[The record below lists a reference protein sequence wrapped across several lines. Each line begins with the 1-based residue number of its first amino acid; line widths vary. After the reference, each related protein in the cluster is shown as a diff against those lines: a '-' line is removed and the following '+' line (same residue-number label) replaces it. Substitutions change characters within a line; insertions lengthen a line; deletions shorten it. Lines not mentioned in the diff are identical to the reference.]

1 MNETTNGSNSAL
13 PPMID
18 THCHLDDHQF
28 ADDLDDVLRNS
39 REAGVTR
46 WILIGYDPDRWDDAT
61 ELKNQHEG
69 MFHTVGAHPSCA
81 DQWSDEVATRLIDV
95 ATKSGAVGIGEAGL
109 DFYRD
114 NAPFEIQA
122 AAFSAQLDIAADL
135 NLPIVIHMRNA
146 ESEMLELL
154 RCRDRLPTLIFHS
167 FDGTDRLMDYAIES
181 DSYVGVGGLATRQ
194 KSDMLREQLKR
205 VPVERILLETDAPYL
220 VPARQKDRRN
230 QPAHIATIATMIAA
244 HLETTPELLAESTTA
259 NAERVFGLRHD

>member
-69 MFHTVGAHPSCA
+69 MFHTVGVHPSCA

-95 ATKSGAVGIGEAGL
+95 ATKSGAVGIGESTGRVGAHGL
-109 DFYRD
+109 CAARHRCGFKPAYRY
-114 NAPFEIQA
+114 
-122 AAFSAQLDIAADL
+122 SHAQRGI
-135 NLPIVIHMRNA
+135 RNA
-146 ESEMLELL
+146 
-154 RCRDRLPTLIFHS
+154 
-167 FDGTDRLMDYAIES
+167 
-181 DSYVGVGGLATRQ
+181 GV
-194 KSDMLREQLKR
+194 
-205 VPVERILLETDAPYL
+205 
-220 VPARQKDRRN
+220 
-230 QPAHIATIATMIAA
+230 ATMSR
-244 HLETTPELLAESTTA
+244 STTYTDFPLI
-259 NAERVFGLRHD
+259 RRYRSPDGLRH